1 MSFEKPII
9 GVTMGDP
16 VGIGPEIVLKALKHR
31 EIYDLCYPVLVGDP
45 VVFRKIN
52 ERCGLGF
59 NINTVEEGDLRR
71 IRELRFEPGVAY
83 LVDIKGP
90 DLSDIEFGV
99 MNVKAAE
106 ATYLT
111 LAKSVELAMMGLI
124 DAVATAPIN
133 KQEMHL
139 KYKDFIGHTEF
150 LQQATGA
157 PIALTMFQLENMRV
171 FFLTR
176 HVALRDIFKY
186 IKKENI
192 LAMLRAMNVVL
203 NALGIKNP
211 RIAVAALNPHA
222 SDGGLF
228 GDEEL
233 TEIQPA
239 VDEAKKEGIN
249 VEGPIPADS
258 VFWQGRQGKY
268 DAILSLYHDQG
279 HIATK
284 TVDFYKTVSV
294 TLGLPFIRTSPDHGT
309 VYSRAGKCTSSE
321 ISMKEA
327 IILAAKYARPW
338 REAWSRIKDIVST
351 ALTLGADY

>member
-1 MSFEKPII
+1 VSFEKPVI

-31 EIYDLCYPVLVGDP
+31 EIYDLCYPVVVGDP

-52 ERCGLGF
+52 EKCGLGF
-59 NINTVEEGDLRR
+59 NINIVEEGDLRR
-71 IRELRFEPGVAY
+71 VRELGFESGEAY

-99 MNVKAAE
+99 MSVKAAE

-111 LAKSVELAMMGLI
+111 LAKSVELAMKGLI

-186 IKKENI
+186 VKKENI
-192 LAMLRAMNVVL
+192 LVMLRVMNVVL
-203 NALGIKNP
+203 NALGVKNP

-239 VDEAKKEGIN
+239 VEEAKREGIN

-284 TVDFYKTVSV
+284 TVDLYKTVSV

-321 ISMKEA
+321 VSMKES
-327 IILAAKYARPW
+327 IILAAKYARSW
-338 REAWSRIKDIVST
+338 REAWGRIKDIVST
-351 ALTLGADY
+351 ALTSGADY